1 MKPLYCKTGDSILV
15 KQRGRKTKWEV
26 LEVGDGRS
34 CKAKN
39 SATGQVKPFQIKESH
54 IVIPPDSEVPESLR
68 QQLPRSI
75 GVCRC
80 IGSSSGE
87 AYQLFS
93 TKTLEVIAI
102 QQQALSVIPV
112 DFTIRNGEVRWDT
125 PGLEEVESRRT
136 FVGGRAISFPRSLA
150 VEIEQQVGERF

>member
-1 MKPLYCKTGDSILV
+1 MAAVARPKTAPLAKSSLS
-15 KQRGRKTKWEV
+15 
-26 LEVGDGRS
+26 RS
-34 CKAKN
+34 RSRTSWFRRTARFLN
-39 SATGQVKPFQIKESH
+39 PFASSFPGALASAGGL
-54 IVIPPDSEVPESLR
+54 DR
-68 QQLPRSI
+68 
-75 GVCRC
+75 
-80 IGSSSGE
+80 SGE

-102 QQQALSVIPV
+102 QPQALSVIPV

-136 FVGGRAISFPRSLA
+136 FVGGGAINFPRFLA